1 MSDDEDDIPVSL
13 TPPRQRREAAP
24 PADGFYQT
32 FTGPDEPTLRWRD
45 DPTVR
50 TPDPS
55 DPLPAP
61 PPPVDPAAAGNGHD
75 PDGLDLDNFEPARL
89 ESVSHPPTP
98 ESDEFEPIV
107 LPEFDPAAVDRRDFG
122 EAPPATPLDDDDEEY
137 GVDPPAPG
145 SVAPD
150 GAAASIPQP
159 RAAETPDGSV
169 PSDAEAPEPE
179 PIPADVSAV
188 LGVDDLERSLRF
200 YGEILGFTI
209 IYTTSRSALVELGR
223 TRILL
228 QQGSAPHPGRS
239 DQPQLQVTDVQARYR
254 DLRARGV
261 EFPEPPRALTSG
273 DDLELWLARLRDP
286 DGHELEL
293 IEWRQNG

>member
-1 MSDDEDDIPVSL
+1 
-13 TPPRQRREAAP
+13 
-24 PADGFYQT
+24 
-32 FTGPDEPTLRWRD
+32 
-45 DPTVR
+45 
-50 TPDPS
+50 
-55 DPLPAP
+55 
-61 PPPVDPAAAGNGHD
+61 
-75 PDGLDLDNFEPARL
+75 
-89 ESVSHPPTP
+89 
-98 ESDEFEPIV
+98 
-107 LPEFDPAAVDRRDFG
+107 
-122 EAPPATPLDDDDEEY
+122 
-137 GVDPPAPG
+137 
-145 SVAPD
+145 
-150 GAAASIPQP
+150 
-159 RAAETPDGSV
+159 
-169 PSDAEAPEPE
+169 
-179 PIPADVSAV
+179 IPADVSAV

-228 QQGSAPHPGRS
+228 QQGSAPHSGRS